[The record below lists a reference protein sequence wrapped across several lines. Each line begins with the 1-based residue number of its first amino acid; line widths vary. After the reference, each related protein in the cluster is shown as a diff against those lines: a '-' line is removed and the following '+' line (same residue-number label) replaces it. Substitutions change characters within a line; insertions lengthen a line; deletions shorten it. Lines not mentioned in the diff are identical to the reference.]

1 MRHTEKPK
9 YSLGQNVRYL
19 LKHVWAWDPFFL
31 LCMGIHILS
40 TLLFALG
47 LMFLPK
53 AVLADLEQQVPVSTL
68 LITILLLSGG
78 MALANSLQAW
88 SSGHIELHK
97 VLTRCRFSFPIYV
110 RALTVDYQQFD
121 TAAYQEIKQKAYEPT
136 ENNSSA
142 LEAIWPALIK
152 ALTSGLG
159 IFTYAAILF
168 QVGWWIA
175 LLAAGCAVISFF
187 VRERI
192 MRRRHADTDEW
203 VKYAS
208 KPYYLNDKSGDYHYG
223 KDIRI
228 FSMGNWFREIFDIH
242 IRLCEDWQMRHETPL
257 WRVDLL
263 DSILTLCREGI
274 AYAYLIFLVL
284 QGQILA
290 SDFVLYFAAIAGFST
305 WVLDAANQLSMLS
318 RYSNQICD
326 FRAMLEHP
334 DVFRHGSG
342 ETAQAHF
349 NHPMEITLQDVSYR
363 YPGAESDT
371 ISHLNL
377 TIHPGEKL
385 AIVGL
390 NGAGKTT
397 LVKLICGLLDP
408 TDGSVFCNGINV
420 KDFDRGEYYR
430 LFSVVFQDFY
440 LPPLTI
446 AETISCDTLKNTD
459 FDRVWECLAL
469 ADLTEKIQALPQ
481 GVHSLLVRDVNE
493 DAVELSGG
501 ETQRLI
507 LARALYKKAPM
518 VILDEPTAALDPI
531 AEHQMYQKYHEM
543 TQERTSVYISHRLSS
558 TRFCDRILYLENGN
572 IVEEGSH
579 AELLTLHGKYYDL
592 FSIQSHYYKEQ
603 QEEGADHDK

>member
-1 MRHTEKPK
+1 MKRTEKPT
-9 YSLGQNVRYL
+9 YTLGQNICYL
-19 LKHVWAWDPFFL
+19 VKHVWSWDKFFL
-31 LCMGIHILS
+31 LCMALNILA
-40 TLLFALG
+40 TLLLALG
-47 LMFLPK
+47 AIFLPK
-53 AVLADLEQQVPVSTL
+53 AVLADLEARVPVSTL
-68 LITILLLSGG
+68 LITTLLLSGG
-78 MALANSLQAW
+78 MALANGLQAW
-88 SSGHIELHK
+88 SNGHIEIHK
-97 VLTRCRFSFPIYV
+97 ILIRCRFSFPVYV
-110 RALTVDYQQFD
+110 KALTVDYQQFD
-121 TAAYQEIKQKAYEPT
+121 TAAYQGIKKKAFEPT
-136 ENNSSA
+136 ESNSSA
-142 LEAIWPALIK
+142 LEAVWPALIK

-159 IFTYAAILF
+159 VFTYAAILF

-175 LLAAGCAVISFF
+175 LLAAGCAVISFL

-192 MRRRHADTDEW
+192 MRQRHADTDEW

-228 FSMGNWFREIFDIH
+228 FSMGAWFREIFDIH
-242 IRLCEDWQMRHETPL
+242 IRLCEDWQLRHEKPL
-257 WRVDLL
+257 WKADLL

-274 AYAYLIFLVL
+274 AYAYLIDLVL
-284 QGQILA
+284 HGQILA

-326 FRAMLEHP
+326 FRAMLELP

-342 ETAQAHF
+342 ETARTHMG
-349 NHPMEITLQDVSYR
+349 HPMEITLQDVSYR
-363 YPGAESDT
+363 YPGTEVDA

-408 TDGSVFCNGINV
+408 TEGAVFCNGINV
-420 KDFDRGEYYR
+420 KDFDRQEYYR

-446 AETISCDTLKNTD
+446 AETISCDTLENTD
-459 FDRVWECLAL
+459 FDRIAECLAL
-469 ADLTEKIQALPQ
+469 ADLTEKVYSLPH
-481 GVHSLLVRDVNE
+481 GVRSTLVRDVNE
-493 DAVELSGG
+493 NAVELSGG
-501 ETQRLI
+501 EIQRLI

-543 TQERTSVYISHRLSS
+543 TRERTSVYISHRLSS
-558 TRFCDRILYLENGN
+558 TRFCDRILYLEHGR
-572 IVEEGSH
+572 IIEEGSH
-579 AELLTLHGKYYDL
+579 AELLALHGKYYDL
-592 FSIQSHYYKEQ
+592 FTIQSHYYREAP
-603 QEEGADHDK
+603 EGGEKHGE